1 MTGSEGLDFKN
12 LRQVHIMEPWYN
24 LSLVEQIIGRAV
36 RNCSHKQLPF
46 KERNVE
52 IFLYGT
58 LLNNED
64 DEAVDLYIYRIAEM
78 KAVQIGRVSR
88 ISERIICRL
97 FIKY

>member
-1 MTGSEGLDFKN
+1 MILKNLTDEDNKNGEKIKVILISMTGSEGLDFKN

-58 LLNNED
+58 LLNNERRRSSRS
-64 DEAVDLYIYRIAEM
+64 IY
-78 KAVQIGRVSR
+78 
-88 ISERIICRL
+88 L
-97 FIKY
+97 